1 VQSEKKIMIDEGCQ
15 EYIQNCAYSK
25 SAALGPRTYMLL
37 EDMYSLIMCYEAM
50 MAKLVLNLICWS
62 ALWIQIG
69 QYISSTFFFFLR
81 TSTLVV
87 PMTEEPAKISL
98 DS

>member
-15 EYIQNCAYSK
+15 EYIQNCAYSE